1 MCISCKT
8 QLCNI
13 TVSVHFCA
21 INSALS
27 GKEKHPSKIKAFL
40 VLKRRLTKTAYIC
53 VPTYQFLS
61 FQLNSNEFS
70 GA

>member
-13 TVSVHFCA
+13 TVSVYFCA

-27 GKEKHPSKIKAFL
+27 GKEKQGSSVMEIHM
-40 VLKRRLTKTAYIC
+40 
-53 VPTYQFLS
+53 LS
-61 FQLNSNEFS
+61 GYTGIQVQV
-70 GA
+70 